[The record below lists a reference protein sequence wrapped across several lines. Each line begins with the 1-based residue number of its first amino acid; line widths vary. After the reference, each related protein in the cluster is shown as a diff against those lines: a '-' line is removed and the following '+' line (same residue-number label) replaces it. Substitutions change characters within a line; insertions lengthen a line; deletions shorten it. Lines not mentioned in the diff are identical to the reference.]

1 MGRGRGKG
9 GKSGRGK
16 GRGQSSEQSAAAK
29 QHAAEINARRRAE
42 GKETRSTGSITRS
55 QRRAQA
61 HHAAKS
67 KSAPA
72 PDRGRSRS
80 PPAREA
86 APKPAAASSSY
97 YEETDEEAQGPAT
110 QATAGEFLP
119 AEAKAKAGTQPP
131 EPSQPSVLP
140 GTAQTTQALKKAKPE
155 EPRSPAAKTSTK
167 EELASSAQDGEA
179 KASDLPGGSG
189 ELLPAAAA
197 SKEDSDRT
205 RENQLAGSQGSGTGE
220 LLPGPAEDA
229 TKAASGPARAEA
241 AKAAGADSDDDYTS
255 ESAEEIPTLQGTP
268 LSTGARLWYPSQ
280 MPQSL
285 KLIRNLKTGEILPV
299 ASELPKLGF
308 GRTRAAYALPLE
320 ANFPQESVLKL
331 CTLRQ
336 HRGKEADWSR
346 FSSLVAPT
354 YHQGEVAVDCGVEA
368 RYLHFSVQRRA
379 KMAAAWITQYGA
391 NGALTHHFAL
401 YLLSTLLSLE
411 LRGAVLVDVGPSN
424 LMISAIVAYPLAVY
438 GDTAGWDV
446 NSRAK
451 HRGHGG
457 FSNLFKEYP
466 STQEEIQRITVVAK
480 QKSLREAFAM
490 AANGCGRFGAHLV
503 SQGIADLVHNSLELQ
518 AADLAPFPPD
528 LKWTQLPE

>member
-1 MGRGRGKG
+1 MGRGKGKG

-42 GKETRSTGSITRS
+42 GKETRSTGSVTRS

-80 PPAREA
+80 PAREA

-97 YEETDEEAQGPAT
+97 YEETDEETQGQAT
-110 QATAGEFLP
+110 QTTAGEFLP
-119 AEAKAKAGTQPP
+119 AAAKAKAGTQLP

-140 GTAQTTQALKKAKPE
+140 GTEKTVQAQKKAKPE
-155 EPRSPAAKTSTK
+155 EPRTPATEASTK
-167 EELASSAQDGEA
+167 EEQASTAHKGGEV
-179 KASDLPGGSG
+179 KDTELRGGTG
-189 ELLPAAAA
+189 EVLPAATAT
-197 SKEDSDRT
+197 KEESDRPGD
-205 RENQLAGSQGSGTGE
+205 NQPTGSQGTGTGE
-220 LLPGPAEDA
+220 LLPGPSVDA
-229 TKAASGPARAEA
+229 TKTTPDPARAEA
-241 AKAAGADSDDDYTS
+241 AKAEGADSDDDYTS

-299 ASELPKLGF
+299 AAELPKLGF
-308 GRTRAAYALPLE
+308 GRTRAAYALPPE
-320 ANFPQESVLKL
+320 ANFPQECVLKL

-346 FSSLVAPT
+346 FSSLLAPT

-379 KMAAAWITQYGA
+379 KMATAWITQYGA

-457 FSNLFKEYP
+457 FANLFKEYP
-466 STQEEIQRITVVAK
+466 STQEEY
-480 QKSLREAFAM
+480 
-490 AANGCGRFGAHLV
+490 
-503 SQGIADLVHNSLELQ
+503 
-518 AADLAPFPPD
+518 LAPEAASTLGQAGKAPSPPPVTPRSSGPSRQYLGSPD
-528 LKWTQLPE
+528 ARQNGRSHWPPWQMPP